1 MEKIYVEIRSA
12 EGGDDSKLLV
22 RDFLSIYAKYAQR
35 HALVCQIVDD
45 RPAQIT
51 LEVSGAD
58 AEKLF
63 SRESGGHRVQRIPP
77 TEKRGRVHTSTVTVA
92 VMSPPENAPAMKECD
107 LEETLYRKAAGNGGQ
122 NNNKTATAVRL
133 LHKPTGIR
141 VECCTERSQKMN
153 RETARALLRAKV
165 FDVVQ
170 GKADTTRAAERKQ
183 QVGSGMRGD
192 KIRTY
197 REQDNQVKD
206 HRTNKK
212 TTLEKIRHGEI
223 ELLS

>member
-1 MEKIYVEIRSA
+1 MKIYIEIRAA
-12 EGGDDSKLLV
+12 EGGDDAKLLV
-22 RDFLSIYAKYAQR
+22 REMVAIYAKVAAR
-35 HALVCQIVDD
+35 HKLEASIIDD
-45 RPAQIT
+45 RPGQVT
-51 LEVSGAD
+51 LEIDGPSAM
-58 AEKLF
+58 ALF
-63 SRESGGHRVQRIPP
+63 RHEPGGHRWQHVSP
-77 TEKRGRVHTSTVTVA
+77 TDKQGRVHTSTVTVA
-92 VMSPPENAPAMKECD
+92 MMAPPENAPPVKEGD
-107 LEETLYRKAAGNGGQ
+107 LEETLYCKASGNGGQ

-183 QVGSGMRGD
+183 QVGSGQRGD

-212 TTLEKIRHGEI
+212 TTLEKIRRGEI